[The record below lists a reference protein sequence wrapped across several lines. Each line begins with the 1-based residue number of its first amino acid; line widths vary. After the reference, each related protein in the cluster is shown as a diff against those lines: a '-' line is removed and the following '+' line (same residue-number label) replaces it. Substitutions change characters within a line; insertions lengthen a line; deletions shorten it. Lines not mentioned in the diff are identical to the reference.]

1 MINNLTIA
9 IPVFERTEFFEEA
22 LFSLL
27 NQTVQCKVIVVDNNS
42 SHTFFE
48 EMCAKFKVD
57 YFKNST
63 NIGMFPNW
71 NKCFELAN
79 TEFVMILGD
88 DDVLDLNYVSI
99 FQAALKKHSNLD
111 IFFSDFELLDNETKA
126 ISNHRHT
133 FPYGYM
139 ENGKKIIEY
148 GILYRLGFPVIT
160 SVIRKSKFTG
170 FYSDFHAS
178 NDWVWI
184 YENIDKMVVYGEK
197 SKLLK
202 YRYHKNNDSKKPDTL
217 INCYVSILYI
227 YKKLLVKYK
236 NDTKFISRL
245 KENISYTSLF
255 IYSRVE
261 RDYYNSIIQHRNK
274 YSILLKEDYNI
285 FSNFFLLIPLRIRKF
300 IFKLILKLGIIK

>member
-1 MINNLTIA
+1 MIDNLTIA

-22 LFSLL
+22 LNSVL
-27 NQTVQCKVIVVDNNS
+27 NQAVKCKVIVVDNNS

-48 EMCAKFKVD
+48 EICGKFKVD
-57 YFKNST
+57 YFKNSS

-88 DDVLDLNYVSI
+88 DDILDLNYVSI
-99 FQAALKKHSNLD
+99 FQAALKENSDLD
-111 IFFSDFELLDNETKA
+111 IFFSDFELLDNDTKA
-126 ISNHRHT
+126 ISNHHHT
-133 FPYGYM
+133 FPSGYM
-139 ENGKKIIEY
+139 KNGEKIIEY

-197 SKLLK
+197 TKLLK
-202 YRYHKNNDSKKPDTL
+202 YRYHKSNDSKRPETL
-217 INCYVSILYI
+217 INCYISILYI

-236 NDTKFISRL
+236 DDTKFISRL
-245 KENISYTSLF
+245 KDNISYTNLF

-261 RDYYNSIIQHRNK
+261 SDYYNSIIEHRNK

-285 FSNFFLLIPLRIRKF
+285 FIKFFLLIPLKIRKF
-300 IFKLILKLGIIK
+300 IFKLILKLGIVK